1 MKGIK
6 KLAVLMMCVA
16 MLTGSVLSVSAA
28 GVMPRYNN
36 VGYVNATASV
46 SSNGVLYVDYNY
58 TANSNMTSVEINTLV
73 EKQTLFLFWSDVAEW
88 SDTIS
93 QISYTDTDTLQ
104 LDDEGKYRI
113 TVEYTFY
120 GTGGAADT
128 ITYEMEVEY

>member
-88 SDTIS
+88 S
-93 QISYTDTDTLQ
+93 
-104 LDDEGKYRI
+104 
-113 TVEYTFY
+113 
-120 GTGGAADT
+120 A
-128 ITYEMEVEY
+128 